1 MGSASKQASAGD
13 KPVLVTWDGEQ
24 LWAVL
29 PNVNGDATVAANGY
43 YTGFVT
49 KWQATSLVSGGSYFN
64 PLTFDANCRETV
76 AAHMTLAWTAT
87 LSAVVDACRRK
98 LPAYKAA
105 ATVMMV
111 KLTGRVGAA

>member
-64 PLTFDANCRETV
+64 PLTFDANRHPGGCPGSR
-76 AAHMTLAWTAT
+76 
-87 LSAVVDACRRK
+87 
-98 LPAYKAA
+98 
-105 ATVMMV
+105 
-111 KLTGRVGAA
+111 GI

>member
-64 PLTFDANCRETV
+64 PLTFDANRGRIEVRVTHRLSHV
-76 AAHMTLAWTAT
+76 SVSSLPVQPVIATGASTAG
-87 LSAVVDACRRK
+87 ARR
-98 LPAYKAA
+98 
-105 ATVMMV
+105 
-111 KLTGRVGAA
+111 RR